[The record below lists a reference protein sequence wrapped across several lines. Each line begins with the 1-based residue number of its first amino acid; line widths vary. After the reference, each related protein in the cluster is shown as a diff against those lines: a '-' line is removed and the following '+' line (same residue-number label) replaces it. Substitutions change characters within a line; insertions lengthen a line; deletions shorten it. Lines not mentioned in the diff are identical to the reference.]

1 MPPQPSVY
9 TTLQI
14 EYNYKR
20 LGSMAQ
26 YITLYILYLH
36 ILVRSIRFFWYLLP
50 SLVCSTF
57 SHSTYLWY
65 TTSSAFD
72 GKQYISIVS
81 HIGLCTLHCP
91 METCIDHNDHTIDY
105 LWPILD
111 TLCTLAR
118 KKYYYNM
125 LTVLIC

>member
-9 TTLQI
+9 TILQI

-20 LGSMAQ
+20 LRIMAQ

-50 SLVCSTF
+50 SSVCSTF
-57 SHSTYLWY
+57 SHSTFLWY
-65 TTSSAFD
+65 TTSSTFD
-72 GKQYISIVS
+72 GKQYISIIS
-81 HIGLCTLHCP
+81 HIGLCTLHSS
-91 METCIDHNDHTIDY
+91 METCIDHSDHTIDY

-111 TLCTLAR
+111 TLCTLAW

-125 LTVLIC
+125 LTILIC